1 MRLIWSITAHV
12 CVNCMGRILERPLL
26 AGEGIAPGRE
36 RVYRCADCGLE
47 RDGFSPAVLCTCGLK
62 LKGRHNLGLRCEANL
77 ERTPEF
83 PAEIIARQ
91 A

>member
-1 MRLIWSITAHV
+1 
-12 CVNCMGRILERPLL
+12 MGRILERPLL
-26 AGEGIAPGRE
+26 AVPGLPAGRE

-47 RDGFSPAVLCTCGLK
+47 RDGTTPAVLCTCGLK
-62 LKGRHNLGLRCEANL
+62 VRGRHIGMRCEENL

-83 PAEIIARQ
+83 SAEIIARQ

>member
-1 MRLIWSITAHV
+1 MKLIWSITAHV
-12 CVNCMGRILERPLL
+12 CLSCMGRILERPLL
-26 AGEGIAPGRE
+26 AVDGLPPGRE

-47 RDGFSPAVLCTCGLK
+47 RDGFTPAVLCTCGLK
-62 LKGRHNLGLRCEANL
+62 LKGRTIGLRCEPNL

-83 PAEIIARQ
+83 SAEIIARQ

>member
-1 MRLIWSITAHV
+1 
-12 CVNCMGRILERPLL
+12 MGRILERPLL
-26 AGEGIAPGRE
+26 DVAGMPAGRE

-47 RDGFSPAVLCTCGLK
+47 ADGFTPAVLCTCGLK
-62 LKGRHNLGLRCEANL
+62 IKGRSIGMHCEVNL

-83 PAEIIARQ
+83 PSEIIARQ

>member
-1 MRLIWSITAHV
+1 MKLIWSITEHV
-12 CVNCMGRILERPLL
+12 CLGCMGRILERPLL
-26 AGEGIAPGRE
+26 AAAGLPAGRE

-47 RDGFSPAVLCTCGLK
+47 ADGFTPAVLCTCGLK
-62 LKGRHNLGLRCEANL
+62 VKGRHIGMRCEANL

-83 PAEIIARQ
+83 SAEIIARQ